1 MMWTRVAP
9 IVLGVVVLGA
19 GALAFMR
26 PSAPS
31 EPTPPASNDHAN
43 DGDRAPTPRSDLPPG
58 HPQVNGA
65 DPSGASA
72 PAAMQPSAPP
82 GQEHGAT
89 ITWTVPSDWQTVP
102 NPSAMRVA
110 TYRVP
115 GDGAEM
121 AVARAGGTT
130 DANIERWRGQ
140 FAGAADD
147 KPKRTEKTVHGLKVT
162 IVELAGTYTAM
173 GMMPGAAPGEPHT
186 GWALLAAIVE
196 APGFPYFFKLVGPAA
211 AVRAARPHFD
221 GLVASISPS

>member
-19 GALAFMR
+19 GVLAFMGPR
-26 PSAPS
+26 TPS
-31 EPTPPASNDHAN
+31 EPTPPVSNDH
-43 DGDRAPTPRSDLPPG
+43 DRAPAPRSDLPPG
-58 HPQVNGA
+58 HPAVNGA
-65 DPSGASA
+65 ESSTA
-72 PAAMQPSAPP
+72 PAANQPSAPP
-82 GQEHGAT
+82 GQDHGAT
-89 ITWTVPSDWQTVP
+89 ITWTVPSDWQSMP
-102 NPSAMRVA
+102 NPSAMRMA

-173 GMMPGAAPGEPHT
+173 GMMPGAAPSEPHA

-196 APGFPYFFKLVGPAA
+196 APGFPYFFKLVGPAS

-221 GLVASISPS
+221 SLVASISPS

>member
-1 MMWTRVAP
+1 MWTRVAP

-31 EPTPPASNDHAN
+31 EPTPPASTDPY
-43 DGDRAPTPRSDLPPG
+43 RAPVPRSDLPPG
-58 HPQVNGA
+58 HPPVNA
-65 DPSGASA
+65 AESSDVPA
-72 PAAMQPSAPP
+72 PTAMQPSAPP
-82 GQEHGAT
+82 GQDHGGP
-89 ITWTVPSDWQTVP
+89 ITWTVPSDWQSVP
-102 NPSAMRVA
+102 NPSAMRMA

-140 FAGAADD
+140 FASATDD
-147 KPKRTEKTVHGLKVT
+147 KPKRTEKTVRGLKVT
-162 IVELAGTYTAM
+162 IVELSGTYTAM
-173 GMMPGAAPGEPHT
+173 GMMPGAAPSEPHT

-196 APGFPYFFKLVGPAA
+196 APGSPYFFKLVGPAS

-221 GLVASISPS
+221 GLIASISPS